1 MPFSSFKSWWAK
13 YGIYAIIFGS
23 IFILIVVWLINKYYS
38 DKLNQDSPFL
48 KRMFGYSKFNTNTNS
63 DYQPKRKVIRESK
76 GELICKEVA
85 EQLFEKPFIKIRPN
99 SLKNNV
105 TGHNLEL
112 DIYNDDLK
120 LAIEYNGQQH
130 YKYTPYFHKNEEAF
144 RNQQYRDE
152 LKRMMCKNNG
162 ITLIEVPYTVKH
174 NLIPQYIK
182 RRAKELGL
190 MLGNPD
196 L

>member
-1 MPFSSFKSWWAK
+1 MSFSSFKSWWAK
-13 YGIYAIIFGS
+13 YGIYAIILGS
-23 IFILIVVWLINKYYS
+23 IFILLVAWIINKYYS
-38 DKLNQDSPFL
+38 DKLDQNSPFL
-48 KRMFGYSKFNTNTNS
+48 KRMFGYSKFDTNT

-85 EQLFEKPFIKIRPN
+85 EQLFGKPFIKIRPK
-99 SLKNNV
+99 SMKNNV

-120 LAIEYNGQQH
+120 VAIEYNGQQH

-162 ITLIEVPYTVKH
+162 IMLIEVPYTVKH
-174 NLIPQYIK
+174 NLIPQYIR
-182 RRAKELGL
+182 RRATELGL